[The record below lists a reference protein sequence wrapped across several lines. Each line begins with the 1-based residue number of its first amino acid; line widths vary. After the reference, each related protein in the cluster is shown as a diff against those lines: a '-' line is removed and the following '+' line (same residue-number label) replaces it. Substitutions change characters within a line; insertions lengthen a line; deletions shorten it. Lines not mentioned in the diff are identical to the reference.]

1 MRKRRVGVTARSRQN
16 VGNQVTGTLQF
27 DTEMAAPLELRTP
40 AGTLRQRLQ
49 TECGWKHGDKG
60 AGKST
65 GRETIKQNMQRERE
79 EEVRRR
85 KSAPKARMRRCLK
98 LGQGAKPPE
107 TPAPFPSGWRIQN
120 GDEGKGAFGQAG
132 EHYVYG
138 KGNRALRAHEALPQT
153 PPGGEPHKR
162 LLKDCCFVADAL
174 FCWHGA
180 TIFGACGTGRLDH
193 PFFVFAGGVAAESP
207 RVRCV
212 DACTRNRW
220 TGCSLANSVNPHRQR
235 LFSRRDFAASSAVG
249 AW

>member
-1 MRKRRVGVTARSRQN
+1 MNFQGIEFLRSMRKRRVGVTARSRQN

-120 GDEGKGAFGQAG
+120 GENPSRVRKPRNNGAPLTDSLRSESRPEMRERGHSGRRESITCTAKGTARYARMRRCL
-132 EHYVYG
+132 
-138 KGNRALRAHEALPQT
+138 KLRQGASPLRPP
-153 PPGGEPHKR
+153 PPGN
-162 LLKDCCFVADAL
+162 
-174 FCWHGA
+174 
-180 TIFGACGTGRLDH
+180 
-193 PFFVFAGGVAAESP
+193 FFS
-207 RVRCV
+207 
-212 DACTRNRW
+212 
-220 TGCSLANSVNPHRQR
+220 
-235 LFSRRDFAASSAVG
+235 
-249 AW
+249 